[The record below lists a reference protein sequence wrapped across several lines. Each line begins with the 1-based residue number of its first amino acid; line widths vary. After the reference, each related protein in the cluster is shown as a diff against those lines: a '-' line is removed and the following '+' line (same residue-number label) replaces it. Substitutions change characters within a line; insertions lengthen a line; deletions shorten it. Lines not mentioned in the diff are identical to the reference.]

1 MDLWLS
7 FLIGLITYIAIIF
20 IVVRERKAVFIGIV
34 EFFGLMVILGGVYLV
49 GRYVF
54 RVEVYQAWYSVI
66 AIVLGVGLKAW
77 LRPAY
82 RLKDGF
88 LYRDKPYRR
97 SEYPKAKLVSDVLIM
112 FNQKQAKREDIK
124 SALQVPLNGP
134 LKKKNLELIRS
145 LYPDMKES

>member
-1 MDLWLS
+1 MDRWLS
-7 FLIGLITYIAIIF
+7 FLIGLIAYTAIIS
-20 IVVRERKAVFIGIV
+20 IAVRERKAVLIAVIDY
-34 EFFGLMVILGGVYLV
+34 FGLMLILGGVYLV

-54 RVEVYQAWYSVI
+54 RVEEYQAWYSVI

-97 SEYPKAKLVSDVLIM
+97 SDYPKAKLVSDVLIL
-112 FNQKQAKREDIK
+112 FNQKQAKREEMK
-124 SALQVPLNGP
+124 GALQVPISGP
-134 LKKKNLELIRS
+134 LKQKNLELVRS